1 MIEQSVE
8 NIFGR
13 AWDLLVRNPV
23 ILVPGLVVGLVFGV
37 LTGIFTLPP
46 PDLSDPSA
54 ISHVDLAA
62 RGLNY
67 VLLSAIGV
75 LATIVNNAYTI
86 GMSGAAWMR
95 GTTTLRDGA
104 AAFRAEGGRLFLAI
118 VLLFI
123 IEAVLTIL
131 TLGIGALIFQFFAL
145 YVFAATVI
153 GDDGFGR
160 AMRESFAISTRRF
173 VPTLV
178 IVVSVFVIAIVVG
191 IATIPLHFIP
201 YLGPVVSAIVLQG
214 VISLFNLVIVGEYLN
229 ARNAADVV
237 AAE

>member
-67 VLLSAIGV
+67 GV

-118 VLLFI
+118 VLLFV

-131 TLGIGALIFQFFAL
+131 TLGIGALIFQYFAL